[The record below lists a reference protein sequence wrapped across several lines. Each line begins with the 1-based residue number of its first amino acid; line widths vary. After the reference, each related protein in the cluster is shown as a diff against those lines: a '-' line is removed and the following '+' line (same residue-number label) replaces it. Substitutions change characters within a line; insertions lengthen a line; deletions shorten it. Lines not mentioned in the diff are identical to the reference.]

1 MCGGFHCS
9 KISLQLLNIIYLLV
23 AVLLIG
29 IAAYAKASAV
39 ITSFEIAGGYL
50 KYLHE
55 YDYED
60 ANRFS

>member
-9 KISLQLLNIIYLLV
+9 KISLQLLNVTYLLV

-39 ITSFEIAGGYL
+39 ITSFEIAGVRPEFPL
-50 KYLHE
+50 E
-55 YDYED
+55 AIIEI
-60 ANRFS
+60 